1 VHPATLKCLQLLESK
16 PRGRSRLFGRCQL
29 LRIAEDEGEN
39 EGEDDADGKRHDGTL
54 LRVSKVLA
62 VRVQAPTSCRLAE
75 LHARIRA
82 VTPLQLRG
90 KERNGE
96 EHVTG
101 GEIYLNMLSGLAL
114 SVIVATCTVDRAPV
128 EARTITCPSTLSIGR
143 LMFNTNDVSWFK
155 QNFPR
160 HDFALL
166 WHELHPNEHTP
177 LGALTQNRAFFPR
190 LMRAWDKL
198 GYKGFYDNSND
209 FVKKILKP
217 AFRSIR
223 QEHWVN
229 MSWMVGRAVRLLQPL
244 TFVLAVNITRA
255 RIREYNKWQPLS
267 VHANMF
273 NPPVLNVFCA
283 VEMVAIDAAV
293 PVHII
298 HSEALL
304 RVCEADGPVACV
316 EHIAQQ
322 RRHDT
327 RPLTLQDM
335 CGAVDVAVVSRQK
348 RHPRHVCSMLEAN
361 VETRPHDNR
370 TRAVMRAA

>member
-1 VHPATLKCLQLLESK
+1 MQLREK
-16 PRGRSRLFGRCQL
+16 ERNGQ
-29 LRIAEDEGEN
+29 
-39 EGEDDADGKRHDGTL
+39 GT
-54 LRVSKVLA
+54 
-62 VRVQAPTSCRLAE
+62 CRLAE

-82 VTPLQLRG
+82 VTPLQLRE
-90 KERNGE
+90 KECSGQDHVNGRGNLS
-96 EHVTG
+96 H
-101 GEIYLNMLSGLAL
+101 MLSGLAL

-267 VHANMF
+267 DHANMF

-348 RHPRHVCSMLEAN
+348 RHPRHVCSMLPRGKRRN
-361 VETRPHDNR
+361 ET
-370 TRAVMRAA
+370 TR

>member
-1 VHPATLKCLQLLESK
+1 
-16 PRGRSRLFGRCQL
+16 
-29 LRIAEDEGEN
+29 
-39 EGEDDADGKRHDGTL
+39 
-54 LRVSKVLA
+54 
-62 VRVQAPTSCRLAE
+62 
-75 LHARIRA
+75 
-82 VTPLQLRG
+82 
-90 KERNGE
+90 
-96 EHVTG
+96 
-101 GEIYLNMLSGLAL
+101 MLSGLAL

-348 RHPRHVCSMLEAN
+348 RHPRHVCSMLPRGKRRN
-361 VETRPHDNR
+361 ET
-370 TRAVMRAA
+370 TR